1 MNRSPRRRII
11 LVAAVLFGIAP
22 LGFGLLRLMM
32 TGSDSRMFWM
42 AAAASMFPAG
52 VLATAIGR
60 RRSRREVAVQSSVI
74 LVLSTILAGGTGYLL
89 GATSGPGVWMVAGV
103 FGLSLAASSVLV
115 AVARPDAP

>member
-1 MNRSPRRRII
+1 MMRSPRRRSF

-32 TGSDSRMFWM
+32 TGYDGRMFWM

-60 RRSRREVAVQSSVI
+60 RRSRREVAVQSSMI
-74 LVLSTILAGGTGYLL
+74 FVLSTILAGGTGFLL

-103 FGLSLAASSVLV
+103 FGVSLCASSVLM
-115 AVARPDAP
+115 AMARPDVP